1 MLGIGVIIVVAVEEE
16 VRYVGSM
23 NRCGSNT
30 MQGITTQAQ
39 GEGKMREQRVESS
52 RKIVRK

>member
-39 GEGKMREQRVESS
+39 GEGKMRAQRVESL
-52 RKIVRK
+52 RKL